1 MNDLQNI
8 FSAAIHYHQQ
18 GLLEEAK
25 VGYFQVLE
33 VLPDNVSVLGNMGI
47 VCRDL
52 GDLEN
57 ALHYCLRAAEAAP
70 EDATQLINL
79 GAVYESLGRMA
90 DARQCYENAL
100 RYVPTHP
107 KALNNLGKLLHLAG
121 ETGKGLELIR
131 KSVTI
136 EPSSPLALNNLG
148 VILSAIG
155 DNGGAISYIERSLQL
170 EPKNTE
176 TMYNLAGLYNCDGQN
191 SAAVELLEKLL
202 KLCPD
207 HSPASHMLSALKGE
221 VTESAPARYI
231 AETFDKYAGRFDQH
245 IRDSLG
251 YTVPDVMAEMVAEAF
266 THRKFSEGL
275 DLGCGTGLSGSAFSG
290 LTQRLTGVDLSTQML
305 DRAAEKKI
313 YAQLECAEVLSFLES
328 AVQRYDLFIITD
340 VLIYVGKIEPLLS
353 AITRVARPNAVI
365 ACSIERFEGAGKYTL
380 CQSGRYAHSREYLT
394 TSAESAGFPVIA
406 HQEHGIRKENNTW
419 IPGDLYVLQKND

>member
-1 MNDLQNI
+1 MNDLQNV

-25 VGYFQVLE
+25 AGYFRVLE
-33 VLPDNVSVLGNMGI
+33 ILPDNVSVLGNMGI

-79 GAVYESLGRMA
+79 GAVYESLGRMEQ
-90 DARQCYENAL
+90 ARQCYEDAL
-100 RYVPTHP
+100 ERVPTHP

-121 ETGKGLELIR
+121 ETAKGLELIQ
-131 KSVTI
+131 KSVAI

-155 DNGGAISYIERSLQL
+155 DTHGAVSYIERSLQL
-170 EPKNTE
+170 EPNNTE
-176 TMYNLAGLYNCDGQN
+176 TMYNLAGLYNCNGQN
-191 SAAVELLEKLL
+191 SAAVELLERLL
-202 KLCPD
+202 NICPD

-221 VTESAPARYI
+221 VTESAPSRYV

-251 YTVPDVMAEMVAEAF
+251 YTVPEVMAEMTTEIF
-266 THRKFSEGL
+266 TNKTFAEGL
-275 DLGCGTGLSGSAFSG
+275 DLGCGTGLSGSAFSS
-290 LTQRLTGVDLSTQML
+290 LARRITGVDLSSQML
-305 DRAAEKKI
+305 ERAEEKKI
-313 YAQLECAEVLSFLES
+313 YSQLECTDVFNFLES
-328 AVQRYDLFIITD
+328 TAQRYDLFIITD
-340 VLIYVGKIEPLLS
+340 VLIYIGKIEPLLS
-353 AITRVARPNAVI
+353 AITRVALAKAVI
-365 ACSIERFEGAGKYTL
+365 ACSIERFNGAGDYTL
-380 CQSGRYAHSREYLT
+380 RQSGRYAHSQEYLT
-394 TSAESAGFPVIA
+394 TRAEAAGFKVIA

-419 IPGDLYVLQKND
+419 IPGDLYLLQKNT